1 MLETVLVKKFTSY
14 LEKVIHTKV
23 IKFLII
29 KAVTPKGKLRTYT
42 SVAKY
47 RVIRRY
53 WKLKTKI

>member
-29 KAVTPKGKLRTYT
+29 KAVTPK
-42 SVAKY
+42 VN
-47 RVIRRY
+47 
-53 WKLKTKI
+53 